1 MYKITEED
9 IHYCDWLCR
18 KFHGFHGRKP
28 TEDQIQD
35 AREGMCIAAY
45 RWDHDKHRT
54 FISYA
59 RWWIYGYVQRNYNR
73 SHPVPKHL
81 QKHPDTVYMR
91 SNDVYYQNRQ
101 VNTDIDCIKETTTAS
116 QCEVKDLVNK
126 LTDKMPL
133 DIEFALRM
141 QSQGVPITKSIEHL
155 GLKTSRQAFHQKI
168 DRWRKKNKK
177 YIRDLNGD

>member
-1 MYKITEED
+1 MGLVYNITEKE
-9 IHYCDWLCR
+9 IHYCDWLCHH
-18 KFHGFHGRKP
+18 FHALRGRRP

-35 AREGMCIAAY
+35 AREALCIAAD
-45 RWDHDKHRT
+45 RWDPDKHRT
-54 FISYA
+54 FISWA
-59 RWWIYGYVQRNYNR
+59 RFWIYGYVERNY
-73 SHPVPKHL
+73 SHRFKRRPKF
-81 QKHPDTVYMR
+81 PDTVYMR